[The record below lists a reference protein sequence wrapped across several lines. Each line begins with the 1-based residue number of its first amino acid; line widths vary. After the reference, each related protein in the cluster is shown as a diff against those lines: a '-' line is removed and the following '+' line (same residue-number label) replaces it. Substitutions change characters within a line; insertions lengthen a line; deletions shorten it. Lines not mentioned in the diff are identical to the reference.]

1 MSGYLPSKVRVFRRL
16 YFSRSSSRASSVEL
30 FSLPLWVLLTQRGGS
45 VWCLGWAG
53 QPSLR
58 HPLVSSR
65 SLCPGTLVSD
75 GSAPALAAVCGRMLW
90 QTPPPGFPG
99 RAGGVPM
106 AGSLLLLGLPWHAA
120 PPGHCLG
127 SATWLAASIYWL
139 LAISRQHK
147 GFSLF
152 SKSIQLVIWMHVC
165 GRNALQ
171 MF

>member
-1 MSGYLPSKVRVFRRL
+1 
-16 YFSRSSSRASSVEL
+16 
-30 FSLPLWVLLTQRGGS
+30 
-45 VWCLGWAG
+45 
-53 QPSLR
+53 
-58 HPLVSSR
+58 
-65 SLCPGTLVSD
+65 
-75 GSAPALAAVCGRMLW
+75 
-90 QTPPPGFPG
+90 
-99 RAGGVPM
+99 M